1 MTTAARQGG
10 HERQDFGRRGQGD
23 VVIVG
28 ASLAGLMTALAL
40 ARHGLRITML
50 ERSSDTERTG
60 AALQVD
66 DGLLERLTGRRPDPM
81 RSLASGVQTWQ
92 AVHAGLRAAV
102 EDEPDIRVH
111 QNAAVKDV
119 DQDSGA
125 AWATTADGRIFRG
138 DIVIGADGYQ
148 SVVRRSVCP
157 ERPDAIFAGYLAW
170 VGIADEAAVPACF
183 PGDLAFLESGP
194 YHMLGFPL
202 PGRDGSGARGHRQIG
217 WGWYDAG
224 RNALLRDSGAV
235 VGNVV
240 RHSLRPGDIPD
251 AVFEDIAVQ
260 TRRHWPSPWRDAIL
274 DCVKRRAV
282 IGTPVSEYVPDRL
295 ASGRLCLVGDA
306 AHVPTPMTGNG
317 FSASAQDAIAL
328 AHALGQ
334 GMHDAEAGLRRYETA
349 RLAAVRSLV
358 QSGQRFSRGFSGD
371 RW

>member
-1 MTTAARQGG
+1 MTTGSRGYGG
-10 HERQDFGRRGQGD
+10 GAGQGD

-40 ARHGLRITML
+40 SRHGMRITML

-66 DGLLERLTGRRPDPM
+66 EGLLGRLTGRRADPA

-92 AVHAGLRAAV
+92 AVHAGLRAAAK
-102 EDEPDIRVH
+102 DEPDISVH
-111 QNAAVKDV
+111 QNSAVTEV
-119 DQDSGA
+119 GQDAGG
-125 AWATTADGRIFRG
+125 AWAVTADGRIFRG
-138 DIVIGADGYQ
+138 GIVIGADGYQ

-157 ERPDAIFAGYLAW
+157 EKPDAVFAGYLAW
-170 VGIADEAAVPACF
+170 VGIADEAAVAARF
-183 PGDLAFLESGP
+183 PRDLAFLESGP

-202 PGRDGSGARGHRQIG
+202 PGRDGSRAPGRRQIG

-224 RNALLRDSGAV
+224 RNALLWESGAV
-235 VGNVV
+235 IGSVV

-251 AVFEDIAVQ
+251 VVFEDLAAQ

-274 DCVKRRAV
+274 DCIRRRAV

-317 FSASAQDAIAL
+317 FSASAQDAISL

-334 GMHDAEAGLRRYETA
+334 GMHDAEGALRRYENA
-349 RLAAVRSLV
+349 RLDAVRSLV

-371 RW
+371 RG